1 MKNKFEEKYFKIGRV
16 VKVANGTYYLIT
28 KIEYGP
34 SFRYI
39 NLNNGLFEQIPD
51 YNKDGLSRDITSVGL
66 DIDKIYESW
75 TCEHA
80 VFTNDQRLIADHM
93 QDAASYEE
101 KCRQREALRASLD
114 KLKDETNDLYYKLMK
129 ED

>member
-39 NLNNGLFEQIPD
+39 NLNNGLFE
-51 YNKDGLSRDITSVGL
+51 YSRMG
-66 DIDKIYESW
+66 
-75 TCEHA
+75 
-80 VFTNDQRLIADHM
+80 
-93 QDAASYEE
+93 
-101 KCRQREALRASLD
+101 
-114 KLKDETNDLYYKLMK
+114 
-129 ED
+129 